1 MKYEQEQE
9 VLRFSFEGEFDNL
22 SVMRIK
28 DESIA
33 LIERFHPKVL
43 KLDFADV
50 TFVDSSGIGYV
61 LARYQQLRKWQ
72 GEVVLCNL
80 TRLNQTIFEMSGIF
94 QVAGNGGNTAGHD
107 GRRNGPYLTLFVY
120 QIVSDEQLL
129 RFGMNHTGRGRTA
142 YAARKD
148 CHPAVLV
155 DDV

>member
-1 MKYEQEQE
+1 MHEKLKQDDFRGRVAFVGETLGPLFLQDPVYLCRRNPSADTFMVEWCAGGFAMKYEQEQE

-33 LIERFHPKVL
+33 LIERFRPKVL

-94 QVAGNGGNTAGHD
+94 QIIRYEKSE
-107 GRRNGPYLTLFVY
+107 GR
-120 QIVSDEQLL
+120 
-129 RFGMNHTGRGRTA
+129 
-142 YAARKD
+142 K
-148 CHPAVLV
+148 
-155 DDV
+155 

>member
-9 VLRFSFEGEFDNL
+9 VLRFSFEGELDNL

-33 LIERFHPKVL
+33 LIERFRPKVL

-94 QVAGNGGNTAGHD
+94 QIIRYEKSE
-107 GRRNGPYLTLFVY
+107 GR
-120 QIVSDEQLL
+120 
-129 RFGMNHTGRGRTA
+129 
-142 YAARKD
+142 K
-148 CHPAVLV
+148 
-155 DDV
+155 

>member
-1 MKYEQEQE
+1 MNYEQEQE

-33 LIERFHPKVL
+33 LIERFRPKVL

-94 QVAGNGGNTAGHD
+94 QIIRYEKSE
-107 GRRNGPYLTLFVY
+107 GR
-120 QIVSDEQLL
+120 
-129 RFGMNHTGRGRTA
+129 
-142 YAARKD
+142 K
-148 CHPAVLV
+148 
-155 DDV
+155 

>member
-9 VLRFSFEGEFDNL
+9 VLRVSFEGEFDNL

-33 LIERFHPKVL
+33 LIERFRPKVL

-94 QVAGNGGNTAGHD
+94 QIIRYEKSE
-107 GRRNGPYLTLFVY
+107 GR
-120 QIVSDEQLL
+120 
-129 RFGMNHTGRGRTA
+129 
-142 YAARKD
+142 K
-148 CHPAVLV
+148 
-155 DDV
+155 

>member
-22 SVMRIK
+22 RVMRIK

-33 LIERFHPKVL
+33 LIERFRPKVL

-94 QVAGNGGNTAGHD
+94 QIIRYEKSE
-107 GRRNGPYLTLFVY
+107 GR
-120 QIVSDEQLL
+120 
-129 RFGMNHTGRGRTA
+129 
-142 YAARKD
+142 K
-148 CHPAVLV
+148 
-155 DDV
+155 

>member
-33 LIERFHPKVL
+33 LIERFRPKVL

-94 QVAGNGGNTAGHD
+94 QIIRYLKAGWKMRCLPARAWSPFWHRCICRW
-107 GRRNGPYLTLFVY
+107 RR
-120 QIVSDEQLL
+120 SWRSRRSL
-129 RFGMNHTGRGRTA
+129 RKVWSMR
-142 YAARKD
+142 
-148 CHPAVLV
+148 
-155 DDV
+155 

>member
-1 MKYEQEQE
+1 MKQTGI
-9 VLRFSFEGEFDNL
+9 VDRFEGDQVVVEVNGKMVNFPRADAPAML
-22 SVMRIK
+22 AEGMVVILRDGRITEIDQIETQRIK

-33 LIERFHPKVL
+33 LIERFRPKVL

-94 QVAGNGGNTAGHD
+94 QIIRYEKSE
-107 GRRNGPYLTLFVY
+107 GR
-120 QIVSDEQLL
+120 
-129 RFGMNHTGRGRTA
+129 
-142 YAARKD
+142 K
-148 CHPAVLV
+148 
-155 DDV
+155 

>member
-9 VLRFSFEGEFDNL
+9 VLRFSFEGEFGNL

-33 LIERFHPKVL
+33 LIERFRPKVL

-94 QVAGNGGNTAGHD
+94 QIIRYEKSE
-107 GRRNGPYLTLFVY
+107 GR
-120 QIVSDEQLL
+120 
-129 RFGMNHTGRGRTA
+129 
-142 YAARKD
+142 K
-148 CHPAVLV
+148 
-155 DDV
+155 

>member
-9 VLRFSFEGEFDNL
+9 VLRFCFEGEFDNL

-33 LIERFHPKVL
+33 LIERFRPKVL
-43 KLDFADV
+43 KLDYADV

-94 QVAGNGGNTAGHD
+94 QIIRYEKSE
-107 GRRNGPYLTLFVY
+107 GR
-120 QIVSDEQLL
+120 
-129 RFGMNHTGRGRTA
+129 
-142 YAARKD
+142 K
-148 CHPAVLV
+148 
-155 DDV
+155 

>member
-9 VLRFSFEGEFDNL
+9 GLRFSFEGEFDNL

-33 LIERFHPKVL
+33 LIERFRPKVL

-94 QVAGNGGNTAGHD
+94 QIIRYEKSE
-107 GRRNGPYLTLFVY
+107 GR
-120 QIVSDEQLL
+120 
-129 RFGMNHTGRGRTA
+129 
-142 YAARKD
+142 K
-148 CHPAVLV
+148 
-155 DDV
+155 

>member
-28 DESIA
+28 DESI
-33 LIERFHPKVL
+33 
-43 KLDFADV
+43 ADV

-94 QVAGNGGNTAGHD
+94 QIIRYEKSE
-107 GRRNGPYLTLFVY
+107 GR
-120 QIVSDEQLL
+120 
-129 RFGMNHTGRGRTA
+129 
-142 YAARKD
+142 K
-148 CHPAVLV
+148 
-155 DDV
+155 

>member
-1 MKYEQEQE
+1 MVEWCAGGFAMKYEQEQE
-9 VLRFSFEGEFDNL
+9 VFRFSFEGEFDNL

-33 LIERFHPKVL
+33 LIERFRPKVL

-94 QVAGNGGNTAGHD
+94 QIIRYEKSE
-107 GRRNGPYLTLFVY
+107 GR
-120 QIVSDEQLL
+120 
-129 RFGMNHTGRGRTA
+129 
-142 YAARKD
+142 K
-148 CHPAVLV
+148 
-155 DDV
+155 